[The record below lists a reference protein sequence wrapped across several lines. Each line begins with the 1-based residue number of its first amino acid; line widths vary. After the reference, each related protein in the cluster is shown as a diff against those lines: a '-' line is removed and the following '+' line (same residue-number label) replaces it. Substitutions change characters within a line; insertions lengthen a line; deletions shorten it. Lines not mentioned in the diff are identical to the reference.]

1 MTQKEKLVR
10 AAQFA
15 AMVRSIGNR
24 IIEECKD
31 YDETWAISYG
41 KELVDK
47 ASNILKMLSK

>member
-1 MTQKEKLVR
+1 MTQKEKLAK

-15 AMVRSIGNR
+15 AMVKSIGNS

-31 YDETWAISYG
+31 YDEQWAIPYG

-47 ASNILKMLSK
+47 ASNILKILSK